1 MNAGESLKEA
11 AERELVEETGYSG
24 TIKVNRKKEITKSI
38 YYYKLDNSAHHTES
52 YCSKLKFAPL
62 QSV

>member
-24 TIKVNRKKEITKSI
+24 TIKVNSKNRKKRKEITKSI
-38 YYYKLDNSAHHTES
+38 
-52 YCSKLKFAPL
+52 
-62 QSV
+62 